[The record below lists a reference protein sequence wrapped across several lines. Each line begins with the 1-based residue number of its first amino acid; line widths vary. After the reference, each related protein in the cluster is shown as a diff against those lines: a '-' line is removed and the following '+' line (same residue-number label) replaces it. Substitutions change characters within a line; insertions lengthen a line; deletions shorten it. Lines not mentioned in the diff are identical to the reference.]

1 MKKKMGI
8 FLLVLGTLLIVGGII
23 YSIVMRNQDQSKSK
37 KEDEKITVDGSYT
50 CNLKEK
56 QFETEDGSMVT
67 ATESYDFSYSNKE
80 IRYASITT
88 SYKFLDLNSYHNF
101 VWSDKNSSSAPN
113 RTLENEEKLEKQYQ
127 WLITIQKENGYYD
140 IKDYIN
146 QLGNMGYTCKE
157 R

>member
-8 FLLVLGTLLIVGGII
+8 FLLVLGILLIVGGII
-23 YSIVMRNQDQSKSK
+23 YSIVMGNQDQSKSK

-101 VWSDKNSSSAPN
+101 VWSDKNSSAAPN

-127 WLITIQKENGYYD
+127 WLITIQKENDYYD